1 MKMDTILEILK
12 MCITIIVGALIAI
25 IPTII
30 EKNSEKIVSKQKG
43 NFK

>member
-1 MKMDTILEILK
+1 MDTVVEILK
-12 MCITIIVGALIAI
+12 MCIPIIDGALMAI

-30 EKNSEKIVSKQKG
+30 EKNSEKIVSNQKG